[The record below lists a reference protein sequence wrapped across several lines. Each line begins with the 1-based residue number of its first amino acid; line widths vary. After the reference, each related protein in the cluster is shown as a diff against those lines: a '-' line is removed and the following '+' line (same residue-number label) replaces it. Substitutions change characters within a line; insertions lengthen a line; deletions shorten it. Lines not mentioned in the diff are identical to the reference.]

1 MRTYHQARESELT
14 SEKNNHKHMIAGLM
28 NEIQYLESL
37 VKQQK
42 EDDGA
47 PNRGGKTS
55 KKVLP

>member
-1 MRTYHQARESELT
+1 
-14 SEKNNHKHMIAGLM
+14 M

-55 KKVLP
+55 KKVLPQQPQK